1 MNSRGH
7 YGGVVKLVITSA
19 CHAEG
24 RGFESLRSRHFLFQ
38 KIEDR
43 LSGLF
48 FCLFFRKHYFSSKLD
63 SLHFVVDCT
72 ALNPL
77 TTGIEQS
84 QTIITKVSISESP
97 FLDELCDVV
106 KAFGSGICNP
116 IFKIIQDLLTPSL
129 KCSS

>member
-1 MNSRGH
+1 VR
-7 YGGVVKLVITSA
+7 VQVPLRAPLIKLELKSLPLLK
-19 CHAEG
+19 
-24 RGFESLRSRHFLFQ
+24 GFFVSGIMF
-38 KIEDR
+38 I
-43 LSGLF
+43 LSTW
-48 FCLFFRKHYFSSKLD
+48 D